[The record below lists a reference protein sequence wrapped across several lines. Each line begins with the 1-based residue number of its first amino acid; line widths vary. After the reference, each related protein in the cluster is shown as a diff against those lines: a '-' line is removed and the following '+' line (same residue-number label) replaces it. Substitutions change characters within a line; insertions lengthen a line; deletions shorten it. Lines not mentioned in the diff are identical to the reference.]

1 MTRWLP
7 KLLTLLLACAL
18 AGAAAYWFMR
28 IAGGPPAPDPRS
40 LNRAVDAPVAS
51 FREPVNL
58 FGSTQTQA
66 LTNVKLLGVIAGPD
80 GKGRAILTVNDAPPR
95 SYATGAQIAAGMKL
109 KAVESRAVVVD
120 SAGVESRIPLPPRV
134 SVAAN
139 AITSPALPPRPAF
152 GAQAATQAAPAVS
165 QVAPAVQPV
174 APPPGQQAA
183 APAAAAAA
191 AAAAASQQ
199 GVPMAPAAQVPPP
212 PNPPGLSPNQ
222 PPKLRE

>member
-18 AGAAAYWFMR
+18 AGTGAYWFMR

-51 FREPVNL
+51 FREPVSL

-80 GKGRAILTVNDAPPR
+80 GKGRAILTVNDAPPK

-120 SAGVESRIPLPPRV
+120 NGGVESRIALPPRT

-139 AITSPALPPRPAF
+139 AISSPALPARPAF
-152 GAQAATQAAPAVS
+152 GAQAAPPPAMS
-165 QVAPAVQPV
+165 QVAPAVPPV
-174 APPPGQQAA
+174 APASGG

-212 PNPPGLSPNQ
+212 ANPPPALSPTQ
-222 PPKLRE
+222 QPKLRE